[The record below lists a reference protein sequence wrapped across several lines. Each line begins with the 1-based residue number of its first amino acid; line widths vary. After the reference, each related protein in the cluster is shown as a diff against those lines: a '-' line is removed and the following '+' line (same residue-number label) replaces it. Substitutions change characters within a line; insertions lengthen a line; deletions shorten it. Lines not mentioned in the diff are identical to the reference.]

1 MKNTLRKNKGI
12 NGLPG
17 EFRVP
22 SNLGTLMSPGFLLGL
37 WIISFYLPM
46 GIGNPLFAATK
57 KRIAEENEHV
67 VLEPMLDLQ
76 DVSSY
81 QWWKDGTPLPGRDER
96 ILIIDRFRPKHAGS
110 YSIRFRTLSG
120 EALIER
126 VSEVVPDNVEE
137 PSLAE
142 VQASSDLT
150 GDGFSEILFQHEN
163 GPLAAWSMD
172 SNNYFDRFFIEPSL
186 SSDSN
191 WTLVTTGRINQDFIA
206 DVLFQHSSGLFGVW
220 YMSNPNELNFRGLNK
235 NVSERALLELG
246 GASKYEW
253 SLIGAADFDGNRFSE
268 LVFLHS
274 EGAIAIGSLR
284 ENKLKWLEIYP
295 DHPLLDDGSF
305 IAAIADFDLDSKAE
319 ILTVSEA
326 GELRLWNLDRTQ
338 HRFTMDRLSEASFDN
353 SQWRIVA
360 VADYDNNRSPDLV
373 FRDILN
379 GDLIIW
385 LMDKTQLRQT
395 QFVAHLNPVLGW
407 RISGP

>member
-220 YMSNPNELNFRGLNK
+220 YMSNPNELNFNGLNK
-235 NVSERALLELG
+235 TL
-246 GASKYEW
+246 YEK
-253 SLIGAADFDGNRFSE
+253 N
-268 LVFLHS
+268 
-274 EGAIAIGSLR
+274 
-284 ENKLKWLEIYP
+284 
-295 DHPLLDDGSF
+295 
-305 IAAIADFDLDSKAE
+305 
-319 ILTVSEA
+319 
-326 GELRLWNLDRTQ
+326 
-338 HRFTMDRLSEASFDN
+338 
-353 SQWRIVA
+353 
-360 VADYDNNRSPDLV
+360 
-373 FRDILN
+373 
-379 GDLIIW
+379 
-385 LMDKTQLRQT
+385 
-395 QFVAHLNPVLGW
+395 
-407 RISGP
+407 